1 MSICNST
8 YDGRDCAIMASESAA
23 APSWDS
29 NLHTVLVVDD
39 SSTDRCLVGAL
50 LREIPNL
57 RVEFATNGREAL
69 QRIRRRPPDLV
80 ITDLV
85 MPDVDGL
92 ELVSQVGQQYPLL
105 PVILMTSS
113 GSEDL
118 ASRAVK
124 SGARGY
130 VPKTALSRV
139 LPGTVERLLT
149 LAHEKREQRRLLES
163 ITATELTLVLKDND
177 TSLIEHLID
186 FVGICLRNA
195 GLCTEGGE
203 TLVCLALE
211 EALQNAFLHGNLEIG
226 SALRDSSGDQE
237 FAELV
242 ETRRTCSPYRDRRVS
257 ATISVSP
264 RAAKFVVR
272 DEGPGFDPSQVPD
285 PTAPEHLEKLC
296 GRGLLL
302 MRSFMDEVTFNTKGN
317 EVTLIKYLG
326 PRPSSA
332 E

>member
-1 MSICNST
+1 MSTCNST
-8 YDGRDCAIMASESAA
+8 YDWRDCAIMASEPAK

-69 QRIRRRPPDLV
+69 QRIRFHPPDLV

-85 MPDVDGL
+85 MPEVDGL
-92 ELVSQVGQQYPLL
+92 ELVSRVGQQYPLL
-105 PVILMTSS
+105 PVVLMTSS

-124 SGARGY
+124 LGARGY

-149 LAHEKREQRRLLES
+149 LAQEKREQRRLLES

-195 GLCTEGGE
+195 GLCAERGE

-226 SALRDSSGDQE
+226 SALRDSSGDGE

-242 ETRRTCSPYRDRRVS
+242 EARRNSPPYRDRQVS
-257 ATISVSP
+257 VTISVSP
-264 RAAKFVVR
+264 NAAKFVVR
-272 DEGPGFDPSQVPD
+272 DEGPGFDPAQVPD
-285 PTAPEHLEKLC
+285 PTAPEHLENLC

-302 MRSFMDEVTFNTKGN
+302 MRSFMDELTFNTKGN
-317 EVTLIKYLG
+317 EVTLIKRSR
-326 PRPSSA
+326 PRRSSA